1 MHMDVQVAR
10 VVMLAWGTANRSKED
25 IAKRE
30 ARRLKSQQDGGQM
43 A

>member
-1 MHMDVQVAR
+1 M
-10 VVMLAWGTANRSKED
+10 VMLAWGTSNRSKEE

-30 ARRLKSQQDGGQM
+30 ARRAKAAAEEEGEGDGQM